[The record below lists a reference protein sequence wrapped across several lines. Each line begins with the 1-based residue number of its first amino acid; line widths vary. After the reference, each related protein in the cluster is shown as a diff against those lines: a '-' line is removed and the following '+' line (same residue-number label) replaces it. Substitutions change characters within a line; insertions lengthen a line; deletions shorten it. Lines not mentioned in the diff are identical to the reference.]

1 MFADTEIPD
10 INKQP
15 HTDNA
20 SQIFNLYLMLMP
32 QNHHSQ
38 IHEINIF
45 YLKKKKKKNPW
56 LEQFVF
62 KMMFILQLNYVFSL
76 LLILAFNS

>member
-1 MFADTEIPD
+1 
-10 INKQP
+10 
-15 HTDNA
+15 
-20 SQIFNLYLMLMP
+20 MP

-45 YLKKKKKKNPW
+45 YLKKKKKNPW

>member
-1 MFADTEIPD
+1 MNELFADTEIPD
-10 INKQP
+10 INEQP

-32 QNHHSQ
+32 QIHHSQ

-45 YLKKKKKKNPW
+45 YIKKKKNPW
-56 LEQFVF
+56 LEQFVS
-62 KMMFILQLNYVFSL
+62 KMMFILQLN
-76 LLILAFNS
+76 